1 MHNDI
6 ENKINAIIVTII
18 KVVIG
23 IGLVPLKLLAKHTPT
38 EAHPQITP
46 PSPDSILI
54 NFRNYYWVWIFFKCR
69 FRHFPVFFSSEEY
82 ERYCINHVLPSCF
95 SQFFSMYVLYNHI
108 HSNPNKKDARCGFSS
123 TVSIFYFSYLIL
135 AFAILSP
142 SSTEFHAWTDRS
154 VFCSDPR

>member
-23 IGLVPLKLLAKHTPT
+23 IGLVPLKLLAKHAPT

-82 ERYCINHVLPSCF
+82 ERYCINHGKSYAKSKQYCF
-95 SQFFSMYVLYNHI
+95 YCY
-108 HSNPNKKDARCGFSS
+108 KKD
-123 TVSIFYFSYLIL
+123 
-135 AFAILSP
+135 
-142 SSTEFHAWTDRS
+142 
-154 VFCSDPR
+154 

>member
-23 IGLVPLKLLAKHTPT
+23 IGLVPLKLLAKHAPT

-69 FRHFPVFFSSEEY
+69 FRHLNHGKSYAKS
-82 ERYCINHVLPSCF
+82 RQYCFYC
-95 SQFFSMYVLYNHI
+95 Y
-108 HSNPNKKDARCGFSS
+108 KKD
-123 TVSIFYFSYLIL
+123 
-135 AFAILSP
+135 
-142 SSTEFHAWTDRS
+142 
-154 VFCSDPR
+154 